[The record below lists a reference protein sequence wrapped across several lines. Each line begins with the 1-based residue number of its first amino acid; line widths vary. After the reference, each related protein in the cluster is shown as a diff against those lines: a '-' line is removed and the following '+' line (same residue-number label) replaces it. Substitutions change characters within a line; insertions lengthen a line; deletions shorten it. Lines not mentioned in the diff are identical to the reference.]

1 MNILRRISL
10 SYAALIALMV
20 VVAVVCVATLVYVTN
35 QIESQRAKQVQLAT
49 LTERVKGG
57 FYKEID
63 SARLILLE
71 RAFNSPTHT
80 DVQLVALPADLAEE
94 QLQKI
99 LPAGAP
105 TQEYKVFKSTTAAF
119 DAAHL
124 RVVSLADLG
133 KFRQAADAASQELA
147 PAGGRVDAALTS
159 LGHVIDRKMAA
170 DVARLNSLRRS
181 AIVAI
186 GVVTGI
192 IFVIGIAMA
201 IGQRRAIGKSLADV
215 VNRLSSSTAEM
226 LAVVSQVAAGA
237 VQTATAISEAATTV
251 DEVRQTSL
259 LSSQK
264 AAAVADSAQGAESMA
279 GEGVQVVT
287 DAIENLKAI
296 GAQMGEAA
304 ECVVRLSEQTEAVS
318 EIISMSNDIAE
329 QSNLLSVNA
338 SIEAAK
344 ATDAGKGFAVVAD
357 EIKNLAQ
364 QSKQAVMQV
373 RTILLDIQKATSAAV
388 MAAERSCKMVE
399 DHTANAVHSHKT
411 IQGLGDG
418 AVAASQAAAQI
429 VASSQQQLVG
439 MDQISEA
446 MASIDQASSQNA
458 AGARQMEAE
467 VRHLNELAISLR
479 AMIDSS
485 ARRMSGPA
493 GPAATIDPEPAPA

>member
-1 MNILRRISL
+1 MNILRRISV
-10 SYAALIALMV
+10 SYAVLIALTV
-20 VVAVVCVATLVYVTN
+20 VVAVICFATLSYVTSRL
-35 QIESQRAKQVQLAT
+35 ESERAKQVQLMT
-49 LTERVKGG
+49 LTEQVKAG

-71 RAFNSPTHT
+71 RAFDSPTHT
-80 DVQLVALPADLAEE
+80 DPELVAKQTDSIESALKE
-94 QLQKI
+94 I
-99 LPAGAP
+99 LPAGPPA
-105 TQEYKVFKSTTAAF
+105 QEYKVFESSSTAF
-119 DAAHL
+119 DAAHA
-124 RVVSLADLG
+124 RVVALANQG

-147 PAGGRVDAALTS
+147 PAGSRVDAALTS
-159 LGHVIDRKMAA
+159 LGSVIDRKMAA
-170 DVARLNSLRRS
+170 DVKSLSDLRRT
-181 AIVAI
+181 AGIAI
-186 GVVTGI
+186 GGVAAVV
-192 IFVIGIAMA
+192 VLIGIVMA
-201 IGQRRAIGKSLADV
+201 ILQRRAIGKSLGGV
-215 VNRLSSSTAEM
+215 ISRLSSSTAEM

-264 AAAVADSAQGAESMA
+264 ATAVADTAQQAEGVA

-287 DAIENLKAI
+287 DAIDNLKAI

-318 EIISMSNDIAE
+318 EIISTSNDIAE

-411 IQGLGDG
+411 IQTLGDG
-418 AVAASQAAAQI
+418 VVAASQAAAQI

-446 MASIDQASSQNA
+446 MASIDQASAQNA

-467 VRHLNELAISLR
+467 VRHLNDLSLSLR

-485 ARRMSGPA
+485 VRKEAGEASFGPGA
-493 GPAATIDPEPAPA
+493 EPAPA